1 LPKQQASLKYIY
13 KIHSTRLRQSKWSL
27 ELSME
32 EAINNN
38 ELVSIADSEVLRFIN
53 KGKNVEHLVSEITSQ
68 INHIKK
74 QPVSVENKNK
84 IKNLYKQKYSLL
96 FVKDY
101 ICIVIDKL
109 KDFDR
114 MNSKKGFFIN
124 GTKYKR
130 LLATN
135 GGVKQSTVVYV
146 SEDIYDG
153 LHIKLE
159 NGRDTSKK
167 LVPAKLEAYKAL
179 ACSVSTPLLK
189 SSSNL
194 TSENI
199 LVVKDCYTSFYD
211 DVILLDDTQTEYP
224 KLEYKSDYLINFEE
238 SDGNGIITPELGKEW
253 SEELGLD
260 YTAAGFCVRN
270 AFCKGFLFT
279 FDLLDFSE
287 KVAKT
292 YIVKDVWNN
301 DRDIRKIKIVLTT
314 SMLKLWDSYS
324 SFEDYWDNCCKNN
337 YVFSITKVT
346 PKKLENERNLNYQ
359 FIQSYELSD
368 EDIDELI
375 QPTVQEIH
383 DVLGNDVAK
392 SILFLKG
399 IRLSEDDFVLKN
411 DVADALTIEKNMIN
425 DPFVRS
431 TIHKMIFKRIN
442 DAKIGVL
449 KVKGNFSTISS
460 DPYSLCQSIFG
471 LKVTGLLKKGQFYS
485 KYWNDKK
492 VDKVVAFRAPMTCHN
507 NIRVLNLLNND
518 EVNYWYKHMDT
529 VTIFNSWDTTCH
541 ALNGADHDG
550 DEILT
555 TDNEVLL
562 RNTKELPAVLC
573 VQKSATKKAVTEED
587 LIQSNKNGFGDEI
600 GTTTNRITAM
610 IDLASSFLKDSTEY
624 NELQYRII
632 CGQNY
637 QQNAIDKMKGIICK
651 TMPKEWY
658 SYSFA
663 KKSNNAD
670 LNLKILADKKPYFFI
685 YNYPREMKNYKTYT
699 KNSNKNCLMR
709 FGVTIEELI
718 HKKEKTK
725 EENDFLKYY
734 YLKMP
739 VLLNNSVMNCI
750 CWKIEKEFNNFKNI
764 TNNNKFDYSI
774 LTSGAGFTEQN
785 YNNVKKIYDEYMSII
800 KENQYM
806 QAVSRYKISKE
817 DRVIQSY
824 ILKEEFKQKVYSTCN
839 NAEELCNIIVDI
851 CYKNNSTKQFA
862 WDICGDVMINN
873 LLKRNNY
880 IVQYPVQDK
889 EGLIEFGGERFS
901 LYTKQLNNDGVM
913 DGQ

>member
-1 LPKQQASLKYIY
+1 MPKQKASLKYID

-32 EAINNN
+32 EAIYNN
-38 ELVSIADSEVLRFIN
+38 ELFSIDSSEVLRFIN

-431 TIHKMIFKRIN
+431 TIHKMISKRIN

-449 KVKGNFSTISS
+449 KVKGNFSIISS

-492 VDKVVAFRAPMTCHN
+492 IDKVVAFRAPMTCHN

-518 EVNYWYKHMDT
+518 EVNYLYKYMDT
-529 VTIFNSWDTTCH
+529 VTIFNSWDTTCN

-550 DEILT
+550 DELLT

-573 VQKSATKKAVTEED
+573 VQKSAIKKTVTEED

-658 SYSFA
+658 NYSFA

-750 CWKIEKEFNNFKNI
+750 CWKIEKNLI
-764 TNNNKFDYSI
+764 
-774 LTSGAGFTEQN
+774 
-785 YNNVKKIYDEYMSII
+785 
-800 KENQYM
+800 
-806 QAVSRYKISKE
+806 
-817 DRVIQSY
+817 
-824 ILKEEFKQKVYSTCN
+824 ILKY
-839 NAEELCNIIVDI
+839 
-851 CYKNNSTKQFA
+851 YK
-862 WDICGDVMINN
+862 
-873 LLKRNNY
+873 
-880 IVQYPVQDK
+880 
-889 EGLIEFGGERFS
+889 
-901 LYTKQLNNDGVM
+901 
-913 DGQ
+913 